1 MNTRLEED
9 VREALHAGT
18 QHLPSLSDPYA
29 RVMATVDAHRRRRRA
44 VVAGSAVTALAV
56 AGVLGLASGVVGEP
70 DTSIP
75 VVEQRTG
82 SNPSWGLPRGWPARG
97 ALGTDPGFVAELA
110 ERFPTDHLVFAEDGD
125 AGRTAVAVSVGHESV
140 VFHGARG
147 APVGELDR
155 VVGAPAVGRG
165 LTAAVP
171 LAGRPD
177 DGHLLV
183 VLVPPHLTYAQLS
196 LPSVAR
202 DGSVERS
209 WRSFPVTDGVGRTIV
224 SEPLA
229 AVRIRTSV
237 GDGPAHVVV
246 GPTAPLGTL
255 VCGRC
260 DPEWFATEGLA
271 AFRAQAAA
279 AVAVAGEEVS
289 GHVLV
294 DTASPVGADPGSTDD
309 DEPEAVPDRIVVLVA
324 TLPSGGLLRA
334 SYVTTAGPE
343 GPTVTLVEPL
353 RPLPAGD
360 GSRPVVVRPASG
372 EPSVLV
378 APGASRVGF
387 TPLQDAEPLADAVV
401 VDGVA
406 PLTDPPREVS
416 DYRLTAYASDGVVLR
431 TWHGSALRSE
441 DPLHLFA
448 RTWSRR

>member
-1 MNTRLEED
+1 VSTRLEEA

-18 QHLPSLSDPYA
+18 EHLPSLPDPYA
-29 RVMATVDAHRRRRRA
+29 QVMATVDAHRRRRRA
-44 VVAGSAVTALAV
+44 VVAGSAVAALAV
-56 AGVLGLASGVVGEP
+56 VGVLGLASGVVGEP

-82 SNPSWGLPRGWPARG
+82 SNPSWGLPRGWAPRG
-97 ALGTDPGFVAELA
+97 TLGTDPGFAAELA

-125 AGRTAVAVSVGHESV
+125 AGRIAVAVSASHESV
-140 VFHGARG
+140 VIHGARG
-147 APVGELDR
+147 AAVGELDR
-155 VVGAPAVGRG
+155 VVGAPAFGRG
-165 LTAAVP
+165 LTVAVP

-183 VLVPPHLTYAQLS
+183 VLVPPHLTDAQLS

-209 WRSFPVTDGVGRTIV
+209 WRSSALTDGVGRTIV

-229 AVRIRTSV
+229 AVRIRTPV

-279 AVAVAGEEVS
+279 AVGVAGKEVA
-289 GHVLV
+289 GRVLI
-294 DTASPVGADPGSTDD
+294 DTSSPVRTTPDGS
-309 DEPEAVPDRIVVLVA
+309 DRIVVLVA

-334 SYVTTAGPE
+334 SYVTTAGPD
-343 GPTVTLVEPL
+343 GPTATVVEPL
-353 RPLPAGD
+353 RPLPADD
-360 GSRPVVVRPASG
+360 GSRPVVLRPAAG
-372 EPSVLV
+372 EPAVLV
-378 APGASRVGF
+378 APDASRVGF
-387 TPLQDAEPLADAVV
+387 TPLRDAVPLADAVV

-406 PLTDPPREVS
+406 RLTDPPRDVS
-416 DYRLTAYASDGVVLR
+416 EYRLTAYAPDGAVLR

-441 DPLHLFA
+441 DPLRLFA
-448 RTWSRR
+448 RTWPRR